1 MAGKKKKKGKK
12 RKEEPEP
19 EDEYMTMRGEQL
31 EITIT
36 NLKEKL
42 DQAKMQ
48 RNTLQIEKDMIHD
61 FYMNTRDEIR
71 DLQAQIQNFDTKMQQ
86 EEESHH
92 TLVVSHQQKVQH
104 HEYEHE
110 DNIGNIKV
118 MGHDIMTEE
127 DSHHTVTEQN
137 NRSSKTNKKEDYM
150 RNDQAN
156 QSEIESEAKAHQQNI
171 DQLDAHLEMTKVG
184 LI

>member
-1 MAGKKKKKGKK
+1 MPPGKKKKKGKK

-19 EDEYMTMRGEQL
+19 EDEFMTMRGEQL

-61 FYMNTRDEIR
+61 FYMNTRTEIR
-71 DLQAQIQNFDTKMQQ
+71 DLSAQIQNFDTKMQQ

-92 TLVVSHQQKVQH
+92 TLVVSH
-104 HEYEHE
+104 
-110 DNIGNIKV
+110 
-118 MGHDIMTEE
+118 
-127 DSHHTVTEQN
+127 
-137 NRSSKTNKKEDYM
+137 
-150 RNDQAN
+150 
-156 QSEIESEAKAHQQNI
+156 
-171 DQLDAHLEMTKVG
+171 
-184 LI
+184 